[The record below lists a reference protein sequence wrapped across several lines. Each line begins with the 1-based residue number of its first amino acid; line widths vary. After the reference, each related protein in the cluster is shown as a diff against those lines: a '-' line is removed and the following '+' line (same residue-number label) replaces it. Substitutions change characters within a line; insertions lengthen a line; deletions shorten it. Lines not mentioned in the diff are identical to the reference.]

1 MEKKMDIVQLFSKF
15 AHEVERG
22 RKLPEFSRESKIRD
36 LGIDS
41 VAMMEIIGCFEDQL
55 NIRIPDEK
63 LSTLQTIA
71 DLERVVLDYSSSS
84 LGFQP
89 APAGQ
94 A

>member
-1 MEKKMDIVQLFSKF
+1 MENQMNVVQLFSKF
-15 AHEVERG
+15 AHEVEKG

-41 VAMMEIIGCFEDQL
+41 VAMMEIIGCFEDHL

-71 DLERVVLDYSSSS
+71 DLERVVLDYSANS
-84 LGFQP
+84 LGLQT
-89 APAGQ
+89 ASAGQ